1 MVIIRQINT
10 VTPSPRYYK
19 FSVRVSLYVLLILTG
34 IELLIQQGNTMIQ
47 LNLIGAIG
55 MILLALF
62 QGSERIMALAGI
74 LASLLLALNH
84 LSTYNVKVAV
94 MCLLLIVYQI
104 PMVYLIT
111 HKSHS

>member
-1 MVIIRQINT
+1 MEIIRQINT
-10 VTPSPRYYK
+10 VIPSLRYYK
-19 FSVRVSLYVLLILTG
+19 FSVRVFLYVLLILTG
-34 IELLIQQGNTMIQ
+34 IELLIQQGDILIQ

-55 MILLALF
+55 MILFALF
-62 QGSERIMALAGI
+62 QGSERIMAFAGI

-84 LSTYNVKVAV
+84 LSMYNVKAVV
-94 MCLLLIVYQI
+94 MCLLLLIYQI